1 MVMLVTVRVLNRPTV
16 LRFILQVA
24 VFKKQPIVTFK
35 Q

>member
-1 MVMLVTVRVLNRPTV
+1 MVILVTVRVLNRPTV

-24 VFKKQPIVTFK
+24 VLEKQSIVTFK